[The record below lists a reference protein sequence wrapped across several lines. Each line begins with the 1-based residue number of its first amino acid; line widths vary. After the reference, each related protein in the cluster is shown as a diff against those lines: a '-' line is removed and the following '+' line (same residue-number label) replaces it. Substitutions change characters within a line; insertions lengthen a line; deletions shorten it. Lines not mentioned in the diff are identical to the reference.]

1 MYEHY
6 LAYNSRRKDFMSGV
20 ITPTM
25 SVELITL
32 VNNFLQFDEEDFKN
46 TISSFTNGAP
56 DQMALAHGFA
66 KWAIEQA
73 QRLIHLGRGNIYQ
86 DILKSDGQ
94 RFAIRNYIKDT
105 IPLIKKDQ
113 SLMQNLSQKTT
124 ADGGI
129 IDTLLRS
136 MLAIRHGAGNC
147 HEFTAVALQ
156 SLFMLKNALGDEF
169 SNVIGDISVK
179 TGRTSPTDQHIFI
192 ELSLKG
198 KNAQQIL
205 ICDPW
210 SRFEGTLNDA
220 APLTLLN
227 QSAKDIYSTSGT
239 VIFNAEEINKM
250 MNIAIKHN
258 LNVFSLLQKFNS
270 GIVPEDKAIQ
280 GLFYWL
286 KRPISEESLSK
297 GKTKIE
303 ELSQNSGNN
312 NNIYKDPIMTSTPA
326 PSLVD
331 GATPQA
337 NAPKPSSISD
347 ALTPKK

>member
-6 LAYNSRRKDFMSGV
+6 LAYYSRRKDFLSSA
-20 ITPTM
+20 ITP
-25 SVELITL
+25 SLPVALNKLI
-32 VNNFLQFDEEDFKN
+32 NDFLQYDEEDFKN
-46 TISSFTNGAP
+46 AITSFADGAP
-56 DQMALAHGFA
+56 DQIALAHGIA

-73 QRLIHLGRGNIYQ
+73 GRLIHLGQGNIYQ
-86 DILKSDGQ
+86 DILKSEGQ
-94 RFAIRNYIKDT
+94 TFAIRDYIKDT

-113 SLMQNLSQKTT
+113 SLMQTLSQKTT

-156 SLFMLKNALGDEF
+156 SLFMLKNALGNEF
-169 SNVIGDISVK
+169 SNVIGDIIVK
-179 TGRTSPTDQHIFI
+179 TVRTSPTDQHIFI

-227 QSAKDIYSTSGT
+227 QSAKEVYSASGK

-250 MNIAIKHN
+250 MNIAIKHD

-270 GIVPEDKAIQ
+270 DIIPEDKAIQ
-280 GLFYWL
+280 GLFHWL
-286 KRPISEESLSK
+286 KRPVSEESLAK
-297 GKTKIE
+297 GKIKIE

-312 NNIYKDPIMTSTPA
+312 NNIYKDPILTPTPA
-326 PSLVD
+326 PSLIN
-331 GATPQA
+331 GATPEV
-337 NAPKPSSISD
+337 NAPKPSISD
-347 ALTPKK
+347 GLAAKK